1 VALTLTDSDQAA
13 LRGEFGPGRALA
25 MRVVTRVATA
35 MDATSLL
42 DITGAHIDS
51 CLDHGQAGID
61 FAAKLADGGS
71 LVRVPTTLNVASLDL
86 LHPELYRGPPETA
99 IRARRLMQYYQDMGC
114 QPTWTCAPYQLSVRP
129 KFGTH
134 IAWAESNA
142 IVFVNS
148 VLGAR
153 THRYGDFID
162 ICAAVTGR
170 APAAGLHLDENRI
183 AAVIVDVTGLQRHL
197 FDIEVFYQVLGHL
210 MGRLVG
216 SRVPVIVG
224 LPPDVSEDRLK
235 AIGAAAASSG
245 SVGMFHCVGS
255 TPEAPDLATAGGG
268 RVPQHRITID
278 GAMIRD
284 ARDDLS
290 TSASDELGIVS
301 LGTPHY
307 SVTEF
312 ERLID
317 LLGDRPIHPSVD
329 FYVSTGR
336 EVLATIQQRGWL
348 ARLEDA
354 GIQLVTD
361 TCTYVTPVMAQSSG
375 VAMTDSAKW
384 AYYAPGNIGVDVV
397 FGATSDCVESA
408 VQGRVVRDES
418 LWGPR

>member
-1 VALTLTDSDQAA
+1 MDLALTDSDRAA
-13 LRGEFGPGRALA
+13 LAGEFGPGRGLA
-25 MRVVTRVATA
+25 MRIVTRVAHA
-35 MDATSLL
+35 MGAKKLL

-61 FAAKLADGGS
+61 FAQKLAEDGS
-71 LVRVPTTLNVASLDL
+71 LVRVPTTLNVGTLDL
-86 LHPELYRGPPETA
+86 LHPDLYRGPAETA
-99 IRARRLMQYYQDMGC
+99 TRARRLMQYYEDMGC

-129 KFGTH
+129 AFGTH

-142 IVFVNS
+142 IVFANS

-162 ICAAVTGR
+162 ICAAITGR
-170 APAAGLHLDENRI
+170 APAAGLHLDQNRV
-183 AAVIVDVTGLQRHL
+183 ATVIIDLSGLSQRLLNVDV
-197 FDIEVFYQVLGHL
+197 FYHVLGHL
-210 MGRLVG
+210 IGGSVG

-224 LPPDVSEDRLK
+224 LPPGVSEDRLK

-268 RVPQHRITID
+268 RIPPQRIAVD
-278 GAMIRD
+278 AEMIRD
-284 ARDDLS
+284 SRDGLS
-290 TSASDELGIVS
+290 TSTSTKLGIVS

-307 SVTEF
+307 SLTEF
-312 ERLID
+312 ERLIE
-317 LLGDRPIHPSVD
+317 LLDGRRIHRSID
-329 FYVSTGR
+329 CYISTGR
-336 EVLATIQQRGWL
+336 EVLDDVQRRGWL
-348 ARLEDA
+348 DRLEDA

-361 TCTYVTPVMAQSSG
+361 TCTYVTSVMGERTG

-384 AYYAPGNIGVDVV
+384 AFYAPGNIGVEVV

-408 VQGRVVRDES
+408 IAGRVVRDES
-418 LWGPR
+418 VWGHR